1 MRLHFTP
8 SDSTARPF
16 GLRSCPHCD
25 ELVVAPEVS
34 EFVSEGKVRHFWSC
48 DSCGHEFATAVR
60 LIERRA
66 A

>member
-1 MRLHFTP
+1 MPLQSATVVFAPRSL
-8 SDSTARPF
+8 

-34 EFVSEGKVRHFWSC
+34 EFVSDGKVRHFWSC
-48 DSCGHEFATAVR
+48 DSCGHEFKTAVR
-60 LIERRA
+60 LSVPEA